1 MKMGKM
7 TEKKEKAAGK
17 TGECSPTAT
26 NLTLT
31 GMPSGFE
38 ETAAE
43 EQQDEVRKVH
53 GLLTFKL
60 GSNEM
65 NFRADQTTGLP
76 NREEISRTRT
86 STLYRTVG
94 KKQRSMVAHLT
105 CKDDDPDPRAALC
118 DQLETLTKD
127 MPGADKKPIRLRGR
141 RLTTEPDG
149 SLTVTLNLKERKI
162 EVMIN
167 IDLVSYPDYTSRLIT
182 LMQKTNACLAINKT
196 SLTRRS

>member
-1 MKMGKM
+1 MKKEKM
-7 TEKKEKAAGK
+7 TEKKEKTAGK
-17 TGECSPTAT
+17 AGACSPTAT
-26 NLTLT
+26 ILTLT
-31 GMPSGFE
+31 GTPSASKG
-38 ETAAE
+38 TSGGD
-43 EQQDEVRKVH
+43 DEVRKVH

-60 GSNEM
+60 GSNDM
-65 NFRADQTTGLP
+65 SFRADQTTGLP

-118 DQLETLTKD
+118 DQLEALTKD
-127 MPGADKKPIRLRGR
+127 MPGAEERPIRLSGR
-141 RLTTEPDG
+141 RLTAEPDG

-167 IDLVSYPDYTSRLIT
+167 IDLASYPDYTSRLIT